1 MSNKCPKCQFE
12 NTSDSKFC
20 KECATSL
27 FFVSI
32 PFIYFIVFLLSA
44 FIILSIQTRA
54 EILNIREV
62 TLEEVK
68 SFAYNI
74 QNVDSD
80 SQWNELTKS
89 HYDMY
94 ILEPCVTEKEN
105 KNFNIEGLLESI
117 REYNRIKYDK
127 KPIILAYADVGQ
139 AEDWRWYWQE
149 DWEPGNPEWIVT
161 TDPDEW
167 EGNYPVAF
175 WYPEWENIVIY
186 GSGGMSH
193 VEIALQAGFDG
204 IDLDWIEAFSD
215 LNVVAKAEKDGIPDI
230 AEAMLDFIEK
240 MRIFAR
246 QSSSNANPNF
256 LIVAQNAPD
265 LFPEN
270 PNRYN
275 EIIDAISCE
284 AIWFGGTGGYDDWDD
299 PHGFNVPTNDIYSGW
314 TEELLEYLSLISGLM
329 PIFCVEY
336 AQDFGG
342 EFLASEVYTTLA
354 PSRGFIP
361 YCTRISLSELSKTP
375 YPPAYLEEERNKEAK
390 RKKSY
395 IRR

>member
-256 LIVAQNAPD
+256 LIVAQ
-265 LFPEN
+265 
-270 PNRYN
+270 
-275 EIIDAISCE
+275 
-284 AIWFGGTGGYDDWDD
+284 
-299 PHGFNVPTNDIYSGW
+299 IYFLRIPIVTMKS
-314 TEELLEYLSLISGLM
+314 LM
-329 PIFCVEY
+329 PFRVKPY
-336 AQDFGG
+336 GLVA
-342 EFLASEVYTTLA
+342 LEVMMIGMILMVLMCRPMT
-354 PSRGFIP
+354 FIQVGQKNFWN
-361 YCTRISLSELSKTP
+361 I
-375 YPPAYLEEERNKEAK
+375 
-390 RKKSY
+390 
-395 IRR
+395 